1 MRLFDCFTFFNELDL
16 LELRLAELDPVV
28 DRFVLAES
36 PLTFTGKAKPLFF
49 AENRERFARY
59 LPKIEHIVINDMPN
73 AQETTAWHR
82 EWHQRDALARGL
94 GAAAADDLVSIADVD
109 EIPRPDVLA
118 RIKADPSSARAVT
131 VLESELFLYFLNT
144 RPVIRNFSAIQAP
157 RILARK
163 YAERPQKVRAF
174 RTRFSKHPA
183 FTALQP
189 AAARI
194 RALFDFGAP
203 LALRVVPEAAWHF
216 TYMGGA
222 EKVRDKV
229 LAYSH
234 TEVATGNNTSA
245 DDLALRIARREP
257 IMNWGVL
264 EDIALDAT
272 FPQALRNAPE
282 RWRHLLAADAARNP

>member
-36 PLTFTGKAKPLFF
+36 PLTFTGKPKPLFF

-59 LPKIEHIVINDMPN
+59 LPKIAHIVINDMPN
-73 AQETTAWHR
+73 GAQTTAWDR
-82 EWHQRDALARGL
+82 EWHQRNALARGL
-94 GAAAADDLVSIADVD
+94 GEAGPDDLVSIADID
-109 EIPRPDVLA
+109 EIPRPEVLA
-118 RIKADPSSARAVT
+118 EIKADPASLRAIT

-144 RPVIRNFSAIQAP
+144 RPVARNFSAIQAP
-157 RILARK
+157 RVLARRH
-163 YAERPQKVRAF
+163 AERPQTVRAF
-174 RTRFSKHPA
+174 RTRFSKNPA
-183 FTALQP
+183 FAPFQP

-203 LALRVVPEAAWHF
+203 LSLRVLPEAAWHF

-234 TEVATGNNTSA
+234 TEVAAGTDTSA
-245 DDLALRIARREP
+245 GDLARRIAAREP

-264 EDIALDAT
+264 EDVAIDAT
-272 FPQALRNAPE
+272 FPRALRDTPE
-282 RWRHLLAADAARNP
+282 RWRHLLAGPTS